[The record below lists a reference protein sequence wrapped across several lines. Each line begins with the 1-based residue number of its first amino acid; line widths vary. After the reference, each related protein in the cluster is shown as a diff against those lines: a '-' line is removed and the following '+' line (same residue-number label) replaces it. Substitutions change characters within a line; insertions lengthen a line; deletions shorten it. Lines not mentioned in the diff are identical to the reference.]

1 MAEHSRK
8 QRPATR
14 KPTPPADPPAADEKD
29 AEAERAH
36 VESLIASGQA
46 AKPDSQG
53 KLPPGATHEI
63 VETEAGELKVVRRRF
78 SAY

>member
-1 MAEHSRK
+1 MAEQSRK
-8 QRPATR
+8 GRSAAGKPKPAGQ
-14 KPTPPADPPAADEKD
+14 PAGDDEKD
-29 AEAERAH
+29 SAAERAF

-53 KLPPGATHEI
+53 RLPPGATHEI
-63 VETEAGELKVVRRRF
+63 VETENGELKVVRRRF

>member
-1 MAEHSRK
+1 MAEHSRRR
-8 QRPATR
+8 RPAAR
-14 KPTPPADPPAADEKD
+14 KPKPAAERPAGDEKD
-29 AEAERAH
+29 PAAERAY

-63 VETEAGELKVVRRRF
+63 VETTGGELKVVRRRF

>member
-1 MAEHSRK
+1 MAEHSPKR
-8 QRPATR
+8 RSGAR
-14 KPTPPADPPAADEKD
+14 KPKPAAPPAGDDEKD
-29 AEAERAH
+29 PAAERAF

-53 KLPPGATHEI
+53 RLPPGATHEI
-63 VETEAGELKVVRRRF
+63 VETENGELKVVRRRF